1 MRDFAKPEKQPKK
14 QENPF
19 ITLLMA
25 NMYPGIT
32 LFARDVNLQ
41 PGLAEKYKAGMIIR
55 EKGFTDA
62 TIRFGGMA
70 TSHRYV
76 ILSNHMASFAAL
88 EEGTDWGLHVANK
101 DAHFKV
107 LGKAEYKGKPAFSFC
122 IFPMMRDGRHT

>member
-1 MRDFAKPEKQPKK
+1 MRDFEKSEKQPKK

-19 ITLLMA
+19 ITLLLA

-70 TSHRYV
+70 NTV
-76 ILSNHMASFAAL
+76 TASSPWFRTPPSASGA
-88 EEGTDWGLHVANK
+88 WR
-101 DAHFKV
+101 
-107 LGKAEYKGKPAFSFC
+107 PA
-122 IFPMMRDGRHT
+122 TAT